1 MNDKNGWIPVSDHL
15 PTQAGFSF
23 LVSAVNPFGQRDEFI
38 AFFGYG
44 STRWFTMDV
53 SKMKNPYSTYNAV
66 SDKWTITH
74 WKFLDRLPRPVK
86 LVPESDRPKA
96 EKYRCSSCGDFCY
109 YPHSLKPIPYRYCP
123 NCGKEVSR

>member
-1 MNDKNGWIPVSDHL
+1 MNDNNWIPVSDHL
-15 PTQAGFSF
+15 PTQAGFKF
-23 LVSAVNPFGQRDEFI
+23 LVSAVNKHGQRDEFI
-38 AFFGYG
+38 AFLGYG
-44 STRWFTMDV
+44 KDKWFTMDV
-53 SKMKNPYSTYNAV
+53 SKMKNAYSTYNVV
-66 SDKWTITH
+66 SDAWTITH

-96 EKYRCSSCGDFCY
+96 EKYRCTSCGDFCY